1 MGKDES
7 SLEESRKIREM
18 LTARWGSIPGSIMRA
33 QWGTSVID
41 LSTSYQD
48 QKADSKWAD
57 TPFSLS
63 SVGARHGGLS
73 RMPQNVVRFATQFFT
88 LDKLP
93 VGDLGYFGNGL
104 PTVLDP
110 FAGHNSRLEAVFRSN
125 RNYVGWDVSAN
136 FMRLNRQVKAMLEE
150 ENSRALF
157 PIEAKMELVEGDSRD
172 INYEGM
178 FDFCTTSPPF
188 YDLELD
194 SYGPEIEQ
202 LGRGKSYNDFLW
214 SLGQVVK
221 SCYRALKP
229 GAFIAWEFNDFR
241 RDGEWYPFHADAI
254 ELFKRAEFQPW
265 DIIIIDYG
273 SGFLEAFASDIAHHH
288 IVSKQHSYL
297 IIGRKRPA
305 QYRQLKRQET
315 RERLLNEVQ
324 EAKVEGS
331 LIHQPSLFQ
340 TGVEEELPDI

>member
-1 MGKDES
+1 MGKDNA

-18 LTARWGSIPGSIMRA
+18 LKNRWGIIPSSVMQA
-33 QWGTSVID
+33 DWSVKVID

-48 QKADSKWAD
+48 QKANSKWAD

-73 RMPQNVVRFATQFFT
+73 RMPQNIVRFATQFYT
-88 LDKLP
+88 PDKLP
-93 VGDLGYFGNGL
+93 EGELGYFGNGL
-104 PTVLDP
+104 PTVLDC
-110 FAGHNSRLEAVFRSN
+110 FAGHNSRAETVFRCN
-125 RNYVGWDVSAN
+125 RNYVGWDVSEN
-136 FMRLNRQVKAMLEE
+136 FMRLNRQAKLMLEE

-157 PIEAKMELVEGDSRD
+157 PAEAKIGLVEGDSRD
-172 INYEGM
+172 INYEEV
-178 FDFCTTSPPF
+178 FDFCITSPPF

-241 RDGEWYPFHADAI
+241 REGEWYPFHADAI
-254 ELFKRAEFQPW
+254 ELFKRAEFQLW

-297 IIGRKRPA
+297 VIGRKWPG
-305 QYRQLKRQET
+305 QHRQPKRQET
-315 RERLLNEVQ
+315 RERLLDEVK
-324 EAKVEGS
+324 EAKSGGS
-331 LIHQPSLFQ
+331 HQPSLFQ
-340 TGVEEELPDI
+340 SAEVERLPDI